1 MPASVKCAA
10 CGTKTYAHRT
20 RCPRCRAPLTPAVP
34 AAPAAPARRW
44 PTAPIAIASI
54 VGLIL
59 TAGVVVQIGTSSA
72 AVAPASPQAPA
83 HVAQGGQARVPT
95 ADAEG
100 ISPTAQAM
108 DRSRDGLA
116 AYAKGDIAGSIEQF
130 TNAVAADP
138 KNAQA
143 LNNLGQAL
151 VRAGRAREAIPHFD
165 RAIALVGDN
174 WTYHF
179 NRAKAHGDLQ
189 EWPDAIT
196 DYRRAAELFPQDY
209 ATAFNL
215 ARALQASGDL
225 NGAVAEFQRA
235 INLAPSE
242 PDFPLALAYVL
253 ETARRPADAV
263 SAYKRYLELQDSG
276 PTAENVKQ
284 RIQELES
291 NQ

>member
-1 MPASVKCAA
+1 MPASIKCAA

-20 RCPRCRAPLTPAVP
+20 KCPRCRAPLTPA
-34 AAPAAPARRW
+34 APAAAAGPSRRRS
-44 PTAPIAIASI
+44 TAPIAIASI

-59 TAGVVVQIGTSSA
+59 TAGVVVQIGTSSTS
-72 AVAPASPQAPA
+72 VAPTSSKATA

-95 ADAEG
+95 ADAG
-100 ISPTAQAM
+100 SIAPAAQSM

-130 TNAVAADP
+130 TDAVDADP

-151 VRAGRAREAIPHFD
+151 VRAGRARDAIPYFD
-165 RAIALVGDN
+165 RAIAQTRDN

-189 EWPDAIT
+189 EWQDAIG

-225 NGAVAEFQRA
+225 TGAVAEFQRA

-263 SAYKRYLELQDSG
+263 RAYKRYLELQDSG
-276 PTAENVKQ
+276 PTAEKVKQ